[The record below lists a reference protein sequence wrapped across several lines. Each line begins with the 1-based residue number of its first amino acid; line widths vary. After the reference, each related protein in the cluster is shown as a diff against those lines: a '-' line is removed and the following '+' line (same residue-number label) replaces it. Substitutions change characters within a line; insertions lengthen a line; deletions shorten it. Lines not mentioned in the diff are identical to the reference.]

1 MNVEKKL
8 ITPSI
13 AIEMLKNNDGNR
25 RMKMPSVYRYSQE
38 MKNGKWKEDTGELIK
53 ISKTGKV
60 LDGQHRLKAVILS
73 GVSIYFH
80 VAYGLSDEIF
90 DVLDTGSLRN
100 AADSFFISGI
110 KNSNALPSMI
120 SLNDLLLKGAKDW
133 FGQKNKKLS
142 NSELLDKYN
151 VNPIFWDNVSRKSI
165 NWYNSFSKIL
175 APSIIGG
182 MYSAFIYKDSV
193 QANFFMTQ
201 LCEGINVTNNTINIL
216 RNVLIKDKISS
227 KKMPMDMK
235 LALIIKCWNLYRTN
249 KTVKLLRWDSSVEK
263 FPIIL

>member
-1 MNVEKKL
+1 MNIEKKL

-53 ISKTGKV
+53 ISKSGKV
-60 LDGQHRLKAVILS
+60 LDGQHRLKAVIHS

-80 VAYGLSDEIF
+80 VAYGLKYEIF

-182 MYSAFIYKDSV
+182 MYSAFMYKDSV
-193 QANFFMTQ
+193 QANLFMTE
-201 LCEGINVTNNTINIL
+201 LCEGVNVTNNTINIL

-249 KTVKLLRWDSSVEK
+249 NTVKILKWDSSVEK
-263 FPIIL
+263 FPVIL

>member
-1 MNVEKKL
+1 MNIEKKL

-53 ISKTGKV
+53 ISKSGKV
-60 LDGQHRLKAVILS
+60 LDGQHRLKAVIHS

-80 VAYGLSDEIF
+80 IAYGLSDEIF

-110 KNSNALPSMI
+110 KNSNAVPSMI
-120 SLNDLLLKGAKDW
+120 SLNDLLLKGAKDTN
-133 FGQKNKKLS
+133 GQKNVKLS

-151 VNPIFWDNVSRKSI
+151 VNPIFWDNVSRKSM

-182 MYSAFIYKDSV
+182 MYSTFIYKDSA
-193 QANFFMTQ
+193 QANLFMAE

-249 KTVKLLRWDSSVEK
+249 STVKILKWDSSVEK
-263 FPIIL
+263 FPVIL